1 MATVPTVKLNNG
13 VEIPQIGLG
22 VWQIPNGT
30 VEGAIAAAL
39 EAGYRSIDTAAAYN
53 NEEGVGNAIA
63 ASSLPRE
70 ELFITTKLRNDD
82 QGYDS
87 TLREFDASLKRLQLD
102 YIDLY
107 LIHWPLPS
115 RGLFP
120 ATWKAFEEILA
131 SGQARSIG
139 VSNFRA
145 VDLDKLA
152 ETATVTP
159 AVNQIELHVGFQQ
172 RELRAYHAAH
182 GIVTESWSPL
192 GHGQS
197 LDNPAIV
204 ALAAKYGKTAAQV
217 ILRWHIQI
225 GAIVIPKSSTP
236 ARIVENFQIF
246 DFELSADDLAAIDEL
261 DTGVRIGG
269 DPGVVGS

>member
-1 MATVPTVKLNNG
+1 MATAPTLKLNNG

-63 ASSLPRE
+63 TSSLPRE

-87 TLREFDASLKRLQLD
+87 TLREFDASLKRLKLD
-102 YIDLY
+102 YVDLY
-107 LIHWPLPS
+107 LIHWPLPA

-131 SGQARSIG
+131 SGRARAIG
-139 VSNFRA
+139 VSNFRVA
-145 VDLDKLA
+145 DLDKLA
-152 ETATVTP
+152 ETSSVVP
-159 AVNQIELHVGFQQ
+159 AVNQIELHVDFQQ
-172 RELRAYHAAH
+172 QELRGYHQSH

-197 LDNPAIV
+197 LENPVIV
-204 ALAAKYGKTAAQV
+204 ALAAKYDKTAAQV

-225 GAIVIPKSSTP
+225 GAVVIPKSSTP

-246 DFELSADDLAAIDEL
+246 DFELSDDDMETIAGL
-261 DTGVRIGG
+261 DTGARIGG
-269 DPGVVGS
+269 DPSVVGS

>member
-1 MATVPTVKLNNG
+1 VATAPTIKLNNG

-87 TLREFDASLKRLQLD
+87 TLREFDASLKRLKLD
-102 YIDLY
+102 YVDLY
-107 LIHWPLPS
+107 LIHWPLPA

-131 SGQARSIG
+131 SGRARAIG
-139 VSNFRA
+139 VSNFRVA
-145 VDLDKLA
+145 DLDKLA
-152 ETATVTP
+152 ETSLVVP

-172 RELRAYHAAH
+172 QELRAYHQSH

-197 LDNPAIV
+197 LENPAIV
-204 ALAAKYGKTAAQV
+204 ALAAKYDKTAAQV

-225 GAIVIPKSSTP
+225 GSIVIPKSATP
-236 ARIVENFQIF
+236 ARIVENIDIF
-246 DFELSADDLAAIDEL
+246 DFELADDDMETIAGL
-261 DTGVRIGG
+261 DAGVRIGG
-269 DPGVVGS
+269 DPSVVGS

>member
-1 MATVPTVKLNNG
+1 MATVPTIKLNNG
-13 VEIPQIGLG
+13 IEIPQLGLG
-22 VWQIPNGT
+22 VWQIPNGQ
-30 VEGAIAAAL
+30 VEGAMAAAF
-39 EAGYRSIDTAAAYN
+39 EAGYRHIDTAAAYN

-63 ASSLPRE
+63 ATALPRE

-87 TLREFDASLKRLQLD
+87 TLREFEASLKRLQID
-102 YIDLY
+102 YVDLY
-107 LIHWPLPS
+107 LIHWPQPT

-131 SGQARSIG
+131 SGRARSIG
-139 VSNFRA
+139 VSNFRE

-152 ETATVTP
+152 ETASVVP
-159 AVNQIELHVGFQQ
+159 AVNQIELHLGFQQ
-172 RELRAYHAAH
+172 AELRAYHAAH

-197 LDNPAIV
+197 LENPAIA
-204 ALAAKYGKTAAQV
+204 ALAAKYGKSAAQI

-225 GAIVIPKSSTP
+225 GAVVIPKSATA
-236 ARIVENFQIF
+236 ARIAENIEIF
-246 DFELSADDLAAIDEL
+246 DFELAADDLATIADL
-261 DTGVRIGG
+261 QTGTRIGP
-269 DPGVVGS
+269 DPGTVGA